1 MMNRQTNLSSFG
13 SQSANLLTILAGCL
27 LGLPPPQG
35 DLDRP
40 HLRLLEHPDRLGV
53 GQTRNRASVDGKYL
67 IT

>member
-1 MMNRQTNLSSFG
+1 MVNRQTILSSFG
-13 SQSANLLTILAGCL
+13 SQSANLLAILAGRL

-53 GQTRNRASVDGKYL
+53 GQTSNRAT
-67 IT
+67 IH